1 MRKID
6 NLPQRVIAERLRV
19 SENTVEKQIARGLRI
34 ILSHLKSENETG
46 QNRPAAIPAKR
57 ADH

>member
-6 NLPQRVIAERLRV
+6 NLPQKVIAQRLRV

-34 ILSHLKSENETG
+34 ILQQMKSDGETT
-46 QNRPAAIPAKR
+46 RSAPPLLAKKGV
-57 ADH
+57 